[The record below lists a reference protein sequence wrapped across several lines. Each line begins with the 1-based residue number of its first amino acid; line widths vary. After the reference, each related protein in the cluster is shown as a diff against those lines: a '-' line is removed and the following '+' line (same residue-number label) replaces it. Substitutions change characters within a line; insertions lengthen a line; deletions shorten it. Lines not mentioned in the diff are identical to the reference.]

1 MRKRNF
7 KACRIQEVNVEAVLA
22 ACAGSKVFVGV
33 DVAKE
38 DQYAAVTDESGDVR
52 AVVRWKH
59 PEETPRFVDLC
70 RQLAEGGRAVEVA
83 MEPSG
88 TYGDPIRARLL
99 GAGIA
104 VFRVSPKRVH
114 DAAEVFDG
122 VPSLHDRKAAWLIA
136 RLQRDGLSEAWPLPT
151 DEQRTLRAL
160 TDLAE
165 HYDVEAQRLLGRLE
179 GICARHWPELP
190 RLIGLTRA
198 TPLRLLE
205 EFGSPADVAARPD
218 EAKTFMRRVSK
229 GLLAEEA
236 IEAVVRSAAR
246 QPMPMNAAEVGLVKV
261 LARDALRARAEASRA
276 KSQLDESLDQH
287 CPKPLRHMVGVLLA
301 GVLLSAGSDPRL
313 LPSPQALE
321 KSAGLNLREKSSG
334 TKQGGLHITKRG
346 DGRLRRL
353 LYMLAL
359 RMIKDDPIV
368 RAWYLRKVDRQGG
381 EAKIKAVVAVMRKLI
396 KGIWHV
402 ARGAAFDASKLFDT
416 RRLGLAGQEG

>member
-7 KACRIQEVNVEAVLA
+7 KACHIQAVDVEAVLVG
-22 ACAGSKVFVGV
+22 CVGPRLVVGV

-38 DQYAAVTDESGDVR
+38 DQYAAVTDETGDIK
-52 AVVRWKH
+52 ALLHWKH
-59 PEETPRFVDLC
+59 PEETPRFVGLC
-70 RQLAEGGRAVEVA
+70 RQLCAGGRSVEVA

-99 GAGIA
+99 GADIA

-136 RLQRDGLSEAWPLPT
+136 RLHRDGLSEAWPLPT
-151 DEQRTLRAL
+151 EVQRTLRAQTTL
-160 TDLAE
+160 ADHYGLAE
-165 HYDVEAQRLLGRLE
+165 QRLLGQLE

-198 TPLRLLE
+198 TPLRLLA
-205 EFGSPADVAARPD
+205 EFGSPAEVAARPI
-218 EAKTFMRRVSK
+218 EARAFMRRVARAF
-229 GLLAEEA
+229 LAEET
-236 IEAVVRSAAR
+236 IEALVCSAAN
-246 QPMPMNAAEVGLVKV
+246 QPVSMNAAEIQMVKA
-261 LARDALRARAEASRA
+261 LASEALRARTEARVA
-276 KSQLDESLDQH
+276 KAQLEKSLEQH
-287 CPKPLRHMVGVLLA
+287 CPKSLLQMVGALLA
-301 GVLLSAGSDPRL
+301 GALLAGGQDPRL
-313 LPSPQALE
+313 LPTPAALE

-368 RAWYLRKVDRQGG
+368 RAWYQRKVERQGG
-381 EAKIKAVVAVMRKLI
+381 GAKIKAVVAVMRKLI
-396 KGIWHV
+396 TAVWHV
-402 ARGAAFDASKLFDT
+402 ARGAAFDAAKLFDT
-416 RRLGLAGQEG
+416 RRLGQAGQEG